1 MDYEGPDGK
10 VKVFRFILSQ
20 TKPNMFW
27 VQVGWKVYKVYEDDT
42 VPLNLKFKKF
52 ANLNWMK
59 ETFNV
64 HAHQLMD
71 FQMMSDQA
79 GIGGAVFK
87 PQEGIL
93 RVIVFK
99 YEKEDKQ
106 MTNYWH
112 QDFVHHFIN
121 VAEPGAQA

>member
-1 MDYEGPDGK
+1 M
-10 VKVFRFILSQ
+10 
-20 TKPNMFW
+20 
-27 VQVGWKVYKVYEDDT
+27 
-42 VPLNLKFKKF
+42 KFKKF